1 MCILIF
7 DFPRVNKQFSET
19 NFSIREELKRTKQYQ
34 YQLHIASRF
43 LSTIKELN

>member
-43 LSTIKELN
+43 CQQLRN